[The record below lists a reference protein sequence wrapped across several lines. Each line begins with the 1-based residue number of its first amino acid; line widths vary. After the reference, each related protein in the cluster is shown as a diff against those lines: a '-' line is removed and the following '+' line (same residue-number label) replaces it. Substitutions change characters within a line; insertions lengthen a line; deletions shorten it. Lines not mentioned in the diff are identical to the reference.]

1 MAKTKTKKK
10 AATSSGEAHRVNMT
24 FTPEEY
30 EMLVEAG
37 AKEMR
42 PPTVMA
48 KYLVM
53 KALSGPLA
61 AEGETKE
68 AFERSNGQDG

>member
-1 MAKTKTKKK
+1 MAAKKK
-10 AATSSGEAHRVNMT
+10 SKKAPTSSGEAHRVNMT

-30 EMLVEAG
+30 EQLCAAG
-37 AKEMR
+37 EKEMR

-53 KALSGPLA
+53 KALSGTPGTENPDRPGGH
-61 AEGETKE
+61 EG
-68 AFERSNGQDG
+68 